1 MPTTTSKSPPPQPV
15 VILSRGQK
23 LAQGRLSMRQE
34 LWPNVTPDQVW
45 SRKRSTGFATIPRPM
60 PVILVIMDSLS
71 VGKPV
76 STTYLDLWCRA
87 FDESFVRLDKPHEMA
102 FAAGFTTSR
111 GPHVWA
117 ERMDILRKLGFIE
130 LAPGAQGP
138 RGFALIYNPYHV
150 IRALKDAGRINAGMY
165 NALLS
170 AANGVGAT
178 DLQIADMTGPDP
190 AKPPAPSRK
199 RPFPLSAVV

>member
-1 MPTTTSKSPPPQPV
+1 
-15 VILSRGQK
+15 
-23 LAQGRLSMRQE
+23 
-34 LWPNVTPDQVW
+34 
-45 SRKRSTGFATIPRPM
+45 M

-71 VGKPV
+71 VGKPI

-111 GPHVWA
+111 GPHIWA
-117 ERMDILRKLGFIE
+117 ERLDILKTLGFIE
-130 LAPGAQGP
+130 LAAGAQGP

-150 IRALKDAGRINAGMY
+150 IKRLNKEPGRLKDGMY

-170 AANGVGAT
+170 AANAVGAT
-178 DLQIADMTGPDP
+178 DLDSPITEN
-190 AKPPAPSRK
+190 PPAPVQRK
-199 RPFPLSAVV
+199 RGKQLSAVV